1 MNRLNTGKAG
11 SLLKRTEFSLV
22 VIIVVIFLVAAF
34 GTDNFLTNY
43 NLTNILKQCS
53 IIGVISISAT
63 FIIITGGID
72 LSCGAIC
79 GMSTLMVA
87 MGQAKWGMSVPVSIL
102 LALAVSV
109 VCGLYNAV
117 IINEF
122 KVPPFIA
129 TLGSMT
135 ILRGLI
141 KVISN
146 ASTIAGL
153 DKKFGAFASESAAFI
168 PKLAVIWVIVVLL
181 GFLMLHSTTFG
192 RNLYVLGSGQEVA
205 RLCGISIRRVT
216 YMTYG
221 IAGLLCGIAGI
232 MLASRINSAVPT
244 AGTGYE
250 MNAIAASVIGGASLS
265 GAKGSVWGTA
275 LGTILMTLIDN
286 AGIQFGINSFIMEI
300 STGVLIT
307 IAVIIDQLKN
317 KKSR

>member
-1 MNRLNTGKAG
+1 MKKERSGKLNI
-11 SLLKRTEFSLV
+11 LKRTEFSLIL
-22 VIIVVIFLVAAF
+22 IIVAIFLIAAF
-34 GTDNFLTNY
+34 GTNNFFTSY
-43 NLTNILKQCS
+43 NLTNIMKQCS

-63 FIIITGGID
+63 LIIITGGID

-79 GMSTLMVA
+79 GMSTLIVA
-87 MGQAKWGMSVPVSIL
+87 MGQAKWGMSVAAAITV
-102 LALAVSV
+102 ALAAAI
-109 VCGLYNAV
+109 VCGIYNAV

-153 DKKFGAFASESAAFI
+153 NKAFGEFASESILFI
-168 PKLAVIWVIVVLL
+168 PKLAVIWLIVVLV
-181 GFLMLHSTTFG
+181 GFFILRFTTFG

-205 RLCGISIRRVT
+205 RLCGISIRKVT

-221 IAGLLCGIAGI
+221 IAGFLCGIAGV

-244 AGTGYE
+244 AGSGYE
-250 MNAIAASVIGGASLS
+250 MNAIAATVIGGASLS

-286 AGIQFGINSFIMEI
+286 AGIQFGINSFVMEI

-317 KKSR
+317 KKA